1 MCNAI
6 DGAPEGTSIL
16 VRTAAGLNASIFG
29 NHSCHDVYQFKKGKL
44 AWPWQT
50 RTEIVIPMGAGGNDT
65 MFQASPFNL
74 TEYKETCI
82 EVFGIAP
89 RPLDPNSIWWPSS
102 CIAECT
108 MRGCYV
114 KNLQK
119 QDSGSSIQTNSRIIC
134 GHMDRGAMK

>member
-1 MCNAI
+1 M
-6 DGAPEGTSIL
+6 GT
-16 VRTAAGLNASIFG
+16 
-29 NHSCHDVYQFKKGKL
+29 
-44 AWPWQT
+44 
-50 RTEIVIPMGAGGNDT
+50 GGNDT

-74 TEYKETCI
+74 TEYTETCI
-82 EVFGIAP
+82 EVFGGHDKNLHSEILQATSSSP
-89 RPLDPNSIWWPSS
+89 MDFGIHTVLECFGGHIRHCCCCTYRTRVLEDISDSVVALYTEQAS

-134 GHMDRGAMK
+134 GHMDPGAMKLAIFS